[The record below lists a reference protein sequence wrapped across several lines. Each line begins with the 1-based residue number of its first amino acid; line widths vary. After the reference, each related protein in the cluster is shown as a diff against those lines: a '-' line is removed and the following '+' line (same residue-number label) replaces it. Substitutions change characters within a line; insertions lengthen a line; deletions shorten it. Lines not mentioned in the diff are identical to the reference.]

1 MLIKQPFE
9 MVTSPVA
16 FAAPAMA
23 SVSSATIIARGL
35 VTETTAL
42 ATTGQT
48 ISVSGTASSVD
59 IDLVGGTDG
68 ERYLVTV
75 RGLDTAGDAREAE
88 IELAVVDLAW
98 SAPDGS
104 TPYLTIA
111 QFVDRITLDEAIR
124 LTEAVVPGKM
134 DKARIIAAITDAQS
148 VVDGYLA
155 TKYSVP
161 LSPAPA
167 LITSLVYDLTVAK
180 LWRGAPPEDVAT
192 ARAAATQTLRDLAKG
207 VMALPDSAVL
217 TPTATSPTPI
227 LMETSERLFNRS
239 RMAEF

>member
-9 MVTSPVA
+9 MVTFPVA

-23 SVSSATIIARGL
+23 SVTAEIVTARGL
-35 VTETTAL
+35 VAQVTAL
-42 ATTGQT
+42 AVTGAT
-48 ISVSGTASSVD
+48 VTATGAD

-75 RGLDTAGDAREAE
+75 RGLDTDGNPREAE
-88 IELAVVDLAW
+88 LELAVVDLSWA
-98 SAPDGS
+98 APDGT

-134 DKARIIAAITDAQS
+134 DKARIIGAITDAQS

-167 LITSLVYDLTVAK
+167 LITALVYDLTVAK
-180 LWRGAPPEDVAT
+180 LWRGTPPEDVAT

-207 VMALPDSAVL
+207 VMALPDSSTLV
-217 TPTATSPTPI
+217 PTATSPTPV
-227 LMETSERLFNRS
+227 LMETSERLFS
-239 RMAEF
+239 RGYMSDF

>member
-9 MVTSPVA
+9 MVTFPVA

-23 SVSSATIIARGL
+23 SVTAATIVARGL

-42 ATTGQT
+42 VTTGQT
-48 ISVSGTASSVD
+48 VTAAGVD

-88 IELAVVDLAW
+88 IELAVVDLSW

-134 DKARIIAAITDAQS
+134 DKARIIGAITDAQS

-167 LITSLVYDLTVAK
+167 LITALVYDLTVAK
-180 LWRGAPPEDVAT
+180 LWRGSPPEDITA